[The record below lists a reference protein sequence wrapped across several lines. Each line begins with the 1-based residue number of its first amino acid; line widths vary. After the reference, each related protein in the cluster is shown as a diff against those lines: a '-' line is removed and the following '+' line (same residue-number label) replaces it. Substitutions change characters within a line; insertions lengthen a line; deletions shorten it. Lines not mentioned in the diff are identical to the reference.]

1 MEVGVGNEF
10 EITVENAVAGGRI
23 LARHEGKIVLVAG
36 ALPGERVVAR
46 VTKETKSL
54 AEADAV
60 AILAP
65 HAERREP
72 PCPHAAD
79 CGGCDFQH
87 ASRAAQ
93 MEMKRAIVLD
103 AFRRIGKLDV
113 ASLLE
118 GPTAAVPEFGAR
130 TRIRLSYD
138 SIGRPG
144 LLRRGS
150 HDVVPIDDCLLMVK
164 GFGASV
170 LPWMRLV
177 PPWSKGAARFGA
189 EGGAVVL
196 LESKG
201 GPNGAD
207 HRRLAKVTKEMERP
221 PTVLGIEAD
230 GLPLAG
236 NRELAYSIAGVELR
250 ADASSFFQGSVE
262 GAAELVRVVGD
273 FLAGD
278 TRGALLDVYAGCG
291 LFAATLGGAFERVV
305 ASDADPGAA
314 RYLRRNLERAH
325 VSGEARA
332 EEAQVTLRKAE
343 RGEIETVILDPPRT
357 GMEKVARQA
366 LLERRPT
373 RIIAVSCDPATGARD
388 LAILVAGG
396 YRLARLAALDLFPV
410 TAHVETVAL
419 LERV

>member
-1 MEVGVGNEF
+1 MDIGVGNEI
-10 EITVENAVAGGRI
+10 ETTCEGAVPGGRL

-46 VTKETKSL
+46 ITKESKTL

-60 AILAP
+60 TILAP
-65 HAERREP
+65 HAERRTP
-72 PCPHAAD
+72 PCPHASD

-93 MEMKRAIVLD
+93 LEMKRTIVID

-113 ASLLE
+113 AALLE
-118 GPTAAVPEFGAR
+118 GPTDAVPEFGAR

-138 SIGRPG
+138 SIGHPG

-150 HDVVPIDDCLLMVK
+150 HDVVPISDCLLMVK
-164 GFGASV
+164 EFGKSV
-170 LPWMRLV
+170 LPWMRLA
-177 PPWSKGAARFGA
+177 PPWAKGAARFGA
-189 EGGAVVL
+189 DGNAVVL
-196 LESKG
+196 FESKG
-201 GPNGAD
+201 GPNGAE

-221 PTVLGIEAD
+221 PTVLGMEGD

-236 NRELAYSIAGVELR
+236 TRELSHHVGDVTLH
-250 ADASSFFQGSVE
+250 ADAGSFYQASEE
-262 GAAELVRVVGD
+262 GATELVRVVGEL
-273 FLAGD
+273 LAGD
-278 TRGALLDVYAGCG
+278 TRGALLDLYAGCG
-291 LFAATLGGAFERVV
+291 LFAATLGRSFDRVV
-305 ASDADPGAA
+305 ASDADPGSA
-314 RYLRRNLERAH
+314 RMLRRNLERAR
-325 VSGEARA
+325 VSGESRA

-343 RGEIETVILDPPRT
+343 RGDMETVILDPPRT

-366 LLERRPT
+366 LLERRPG

-396 YRLARLAALDLFPV
+396 YKLARLVALDLFPV
-410 TAHVETVAL
+410 TSHVETAAL
-419 LERV
+419 LERI